1 MNPGK
6 AEFGR
11 GLSFNNNFTRP
22 DLNLITP
29 HPENNGMCYRE
40 YIE

>member
-1 MNPGK
+1 MKPGK

-11 GLSFNNNFTRP
+11 GLSFNNYFTRLA
-22 DLNLITP
+22 LNLITP
-29 HPENNGMCYRE
+29 QPENNGMCSRE